1 MEGDLRIGRLK
12 EGIGWAD
19 ALRLA
24 ETIDLNDP
32 GRNGALGRLPDK
44 TGCEPCRQDQRTE
57 RHQPPVSRL
66 HARRTDA
73 VVPNLRRFLIGR
85 YGRRRAAIM
94 NGWSLEHHCFPSE
107 RSTEAPPPL

>member
-1 MEGDLRIGRLK
+1 MEGDLRIGRLI

-44 TGCEPCRQDQRTE
+44 TGR
-57 RHQPPVSRL
+57 
-66 HARRTDA
+66 
-73 VVPNLRRFLIGR
+73 
-85 YGRRRAAIM
+85 
-94 NGWSLEHHCFPSE
+94 
-107 RSTEAPPPL
+107 